1 MLSAVSV
8 FFGMSLFFLLSFFV
22 LTMIAMMLFIFWS
35 ASLFKDDSIKS
46 ALLFAI
52 RAMLSSTVLAI
63 LMYFTSIAVQFF
75 TV

>member
-1 MLSAVSV
+1 MFSAVSV
-8 FFGMSLFFLLSFFV
+8 FFGMSLFFLLAFFM

-35 ASLFKDDSIKS
+35 ASLFKDDAIKS
-46 ALLFAI
+46 ALFFAI
-52 RAMLSSTVLAI
+52 RAMLSSTVLAT

>member
-35 ASLFKDDSIKS
+35 ASLFKDDAIKS
-46 ALLFAI
+46 ALFFAI
-52 RAMLSSTVLAI
+52 RAMLSSTVLA
-63 LMYFTSIAVQFF
+63 LSTYCASIAV
-75 TV
+75 

>member
-35 ASLFKDDSIKS
+35 ASLFKDAAIKS
-46 ALLFAI
+46 ALFFAI

>member
-1 MLSAVSV
+1 MFSAVSV
-8 FFGMSLFFLLSFFV
+8 FFCMSLFFLLAFFM

-35 ASLFKDDSIKS
+35 ASLFKDDAIKS
-46 ALLFAI
+46 ALFFAI